1 MVVNTFLTSTSLFRK
16 RIMQQDNTLRL
27 INLLILSLL
36 LSLTSVLAHAES
48 VTATLDKQVIFEND
62 VVQLT
67 IRTDFPETGQGPDLS
82 ILKRDFEVLSQSQN
96 SQFRFNLGASQ
107 SLSFWVISLMPKST
121 GDFLIPAIKVG
132 KHESQPIKLKV
143 KTAKQLLDENG
154 NPPVIIDLEVSQT
167 QPYLQQQLIVSLK
180 LYSAFALQNAN
191 ISTPNHPNLVIERLS
206 DDQIQYEEVN
216 GTQYQVITREYLA
229 FPQQSGKLE
238 IPPQKIS
245 AMINTNLGR
254 RLIKAQS
261 KAITLDVL
269 PIPASYPNDDW
280 LPATKVSL
288 LNTLSPTAD
297 VKVGDTL
304 IWQIDAFAN
313 GALAEQMPVFSYSST
328 KDYKLYPQPAKLN
341 SRKSN
346 NGITGEQSIQ
356 IEVVPTTPGKLILP
370 EVEIV
375 FWNTDTRQLERTYA
389 VPPTVEVTGMALID
403 VENNEKA
410 KKFLTPQTGSVAPI
424 SLAKPKEEEQQE
436 ANTEPLMGNVD
447 LTLDDGQQ
455 GWSIKSILIAILSVI
470 AIITL
475 ISTISLIIKKR
486 KDNNTGEEEEVPT
499 LQVFAPLNTQDE
511 KSAYQALL
519 MACQN
524 HDLKSLRGK
533 SLEWAR
539 HRWGEDQING
549 LDDIKR
555 LSEST
560 NLSQLLMEAE
570 LIMYSNTAASD
581 WDGNDLADALEEF
594 YSGEAKPSQSSKLKT
609 LYPNF

>member
-1 MVVNTFLTSTSLFRK
+1 MVVNTFLTSLTLFSK
-16 RIMQQDNTLRL
+16 RIMRQLNQIRG
-27 INLLILSLL
+27 L
-36 LSLTSVLAHAES
+36 LSLTLTLLFCLISPLSMAES
-48 VTATLDKQVIFEND
+48 VSATLDKKVVYESD

-82 ILKRDFEVLSQSQN
+82 VLKRDFDILSQSQN
-96 SQFRFNLGASQ
+96 SQFRFNLGTSQ

-132 KHESQPIKLKV
+132 NFESKPITLKV
-143 KTAKQLLDENG
+143 KTAQQLLDENG
-154 NPPVIIDLEVSQT
+154 NPPVIIDLEVSQV
-167 QPYLQQQLIVSLK
+167 QPYLQQELIISLK
-180 LYSAFALQNAN
+180 LFSAFALQNAN
-191 ISTPNHPNLVIERLS
+191 ISTPNHPNLVIERLA
-206 DDQIQYEEVN
+206 DDQIHYQEVN

-261 KAITLDVL
+261 KAITLDIL
-269 PIPASYPNDDW
+269 PIPASYPSDDW

-288 LNTLSPTAD
+288 LNSLSPTTD

-304 IWQIDAFAN
+304 IWQIDAFAV
-313 GALAEQMPVFSYSST
+313 GALPEQMPAFAYAST
-328 KDYKLYPQPAKLN
+328 RDYKLYPQPAKFN
-341 SRKSN
+341 SRKTDT
-346 NGITGEQSIQ
+346 GITGEQSIQ
-356 IEVVPTTPGKLILP
+356 IEVVPTAPGKLVLP
-370 EVEIV
+370 EIEII
-375 FWNTDTRQLERTYA
+375 FWNTKTRQLERTYA
-389 VPPTVEVTGMALID
+389 VPPTVEVTGLALNGTL
-403 VENNEKA
+403 NNA
-410 KKFLTPQTGSVAPI
+410 QTKKLLAPQTGSVAPI
-424 SLAKPKEEEQQE
+424 SLAKPKDKNSEKAQE
-436 ANTEPLMGNVD
+436 TSATNVD
-447 LTLDDGQQ
+447 LTINDGSRS
-455 GWSIKSILIAILSVI
+455 WSLKGVLITVLTII
-470 AIITL
+470 ASATL
-475 ISTISLIIKKR
+475 ISAIVLMIKKR
-486 KDNNTGEEEEVPT
+486 KTNVDTKENEVPT

-511 KSAYQALL
+511 KSAYQDLIY
-519 MACQN
+519 ACKT

-555 LSEST
+555 LSESST
-560 NLSQLLMEAE
+560 LSQLLMEAE
-570 LIMYSNTAASD
+570 LIMYSNTAAIE

-594 YSGEAKPSQSSKLKT
+594 YSGEEKPSQSSKLKT